1 VTDFEIRY
9 DAIID
14 AGLQANPMPEPA
26 EPLPKKRDGQTEAEN
41 LRMFSLRRRRRSLL
55 FLLFFRLGSIYLP
68 EQFSLLNYCRN
79 RTGGSGSGL
88 ARVLCQIWCSL
99 ARNSCLSDPPRHV
112 GDGIILLIFII
123 LRAFREG
130 E

>member
-1 VTDFEIRY
+1 LIFIRDQYQQTWASEMIKLLLEIKAAVEAARPAQGSLLPGQVTDFEIRY

-55 FLLFFRLGSIYLP
+55 PHPQLYLD
-68 EQFSLLNYCRN
+68 
-79 RTGGSGSGL
+79 
-88 ARVLCQIWCSL
+88 CS
-99 ARNSCLSDPPRHV
+99 
-112 GDGIILLIFII
+112 
-123 LRAFREG
+123 
-130 E
+130 